1 MKKDVL
7 ITVRGEQYFEGA
19 SPDETEL
26 ITEGTLERT
35 EDGWRLSYEEGELV
49 GMAGTTTTFDV
60 WDERVRLR
68 RSGTLNSEM
77 IFEKGRAHTSLYEV
91 SFGTLTVDI
100 LTDALEVSLAENG
113 GTMDIRYRIAVEH
126 TLSGHNRF
134 LIKVKAK
141 GE

>member
-26 ITEGTLERT
+26 LTEGTLEQT
-35 EDGWRLSYEEGELV
+35 AEGWRLSYRESELV
-49 GMAGTTTTFDV
+49 GMAGTLTTFDV
-60 WDERVRLR
+60 FPGRVRLR
-68 RSGTLNSEM
+68 RSGALNSEM

-91 SFGTLTVDI
+91 DVGTLTVDI
-100 LTDALEVSLAENG
+100 LTDWLEVSLDEDG

-126 TLSGHNRF
+126 TLSGKNRF
-134 LIKVKAK
+134 LVNVKVK
-141 GE
+141 

>member
-26 ITEGTLERT
+26 VTEGTLEKT
-35 EDGWRLSYEEGELV
+35 EEGWRLSYRESELV
-49 GMAGTTTTFDV
+49 DMAGTLTVFDV
-60 WDERVRLR
+60 RDGWVRLR

-77 IFEKGRAHTSLYEV
+77 IFEKGRPHTSLYEV
-91 SFGTLTVDI
+91 SFGTLTIDI
-100 LTDALEVSLAENG
+100 LTDELSVSLTENG

-126 TLSGHNRF
+126 TVNGHNRF
-134 LIKVKAK
+134 LVNVKIK
-141 GE
+141 